1 MSHEQGVRLSSLAR
15 TENPAEFRSQSD
27 RRQVSWLT
35 VFFGFLRSRRRSE
48 RRLGEVEPVFTDYHQ
63 PWLFFMAT
71 GIMLL
76 SCVDAFLTLQLLDR
90 GAIEVNPVMAAV
102 IGISTTTFTVTK
114 MLLTS
119 VAILALVFLSRVM
132 FMKRIRTGLF
142 LTFFFSCYV
151 VLVCYEFIFLLHQ
164 I

>member
-1 MSHEQGVRLSSLAR
+1 MSHEQGVGLSSLAR
-15 TENPAEFRSQSD
+15 AENPAGFRSQSD
-27 RRQVSWLT
+27 RRQLSWLT

-48 RRLGEVEPVFTDYHQ
+48 RRLGEVEPVFTDYLD

-76 SCVDAFLTLQLLDR
+76 SCIDAFFTLQLLDR
-90 GAIEVNPVMAAV
+90 GATEVNPIMAAV
-102 IGISTTTFTVTK
+102 IDISASTFTVTK
-114 MLLTS
+114 ILLTS
-119 VAILALVFLSRVM
+119 VATLALVFLSRVM

-142 LTFFFSCYV
+142 LTFFFGCYT
-151 VLVCYEFIFLLHQ
+151 VLVCYEFIFLLYQ

>member
-1 MSHEQGVRLSSLAR
+1 MSHEQGVRLSSLAQ
-15 TENPAEFRSQSD
+15 TENSPEIRSQSD
-27 RRQVSWLT
+27 RRQFSWLT

-71 GIMLL
+71 GIMFL
-76 SCVDAFLTLQLLDR
+76 SCLDAFFTLQLLDR
-90 GAIEVNPVMAAV
+90 GAIEINPVMAAV
-102 IGISTTTFTVTK
+102 IGISASTFTATK

-132 FMKRIRTGLF
+132 FMKRIRYF
-142 LTFFFSCYV
+142 
-151 VLVCYEFIFLLHQ
+151 VL
-164 I
+164 